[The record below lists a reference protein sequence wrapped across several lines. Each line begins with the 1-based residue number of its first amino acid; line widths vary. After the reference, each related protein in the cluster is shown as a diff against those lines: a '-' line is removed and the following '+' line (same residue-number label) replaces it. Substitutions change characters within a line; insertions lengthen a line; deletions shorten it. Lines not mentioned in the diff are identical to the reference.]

1 MRNIV
6 LLAFLFFGI
15 YANAQDINAAIE
27 EFNQGNQA
35 LQSEDFPLAIQKYKT
50 ALEIATTLGE
60 EGQELMAAAKKQI
73 PTLYYQIGIQD
84 YKEKN
89 NEKAIIELQ
98 NAI

>member
-1 MRNIV
+1 MYYLR
-6 LLAFLFFGI
+6 FCFFGI

-60 EGQELMAAAKKQI
+60 EGARVNGCRQ
-73 PTLYYQIGIQD
+73 
-84 YKEKN
+84 
-89 NEKAIIELQ
+89 KANPNFILSDW
-98 NAI
+98 NSRL

>member
-35 LQSEDFPLAIQKYKT
+35 LQSEDFHWLFKSIRQHSKLQPL
-50 ALEIATTLGE
+50 
-60 EGQELMAAAKKQI
+60 
-73 PTLYYQIGIQD
+73 
-84 YKEKN
+84 
-89 NEKAIIELQ
+89 
-98 NAI
+98 

>member
-50 ALEIATTLGE
+50 ANRES
-60 EGQELMAAAKKQI
+60 
-73 PTLYYQIGIQD
+73 
-84 YKEKN
+84 
-89 NEKAIIELQ
+89 
-98 NAI
+98 